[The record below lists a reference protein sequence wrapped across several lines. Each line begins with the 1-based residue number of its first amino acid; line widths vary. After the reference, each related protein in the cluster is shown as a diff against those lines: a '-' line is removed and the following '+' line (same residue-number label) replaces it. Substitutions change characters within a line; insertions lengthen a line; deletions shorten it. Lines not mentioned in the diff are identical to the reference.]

1 MNTRENLNFIK
12 KGGEIAIIFSNEKK
26 IYFGIYLKLNRS
38 INSYLMMY
46 GTSTD
51 DVTTLSPINN

>member
-12 KGGEIAIIFSNEKK
+12 KGGEFAIMFFNEKK
-26 IYFGIYLKLNRS
+26 YSLVYLKLNRS

-51 DVTTLSPINN
+51 DVTTLSTINN